1 MSSSSTLVRTTGA
14 PVSFDVAALA
24 QQVVIGFVPQAILY
38 FTVVGLLFV
47 VIWKVFAKALAGRRI
62 QAQTRVNRAQLKR
75 EAVLS
80 LLTLA
85 IGSLNAGVVF
95 ALHGAGYSKLSEDAS
110 QFTPLGIVASLI
122 GIIVYNDTWFYWWHR
137 IFHHPRLFRMVHST
151 HRKSVDVNPFS
162 TYSFHAIEGFV
173 LGVGTLPLF
182 FIVQLYLP
190 TVMVLQMV
198 GLAKNLEAHLG
209 YELLPRWYIRIPPFC
224 WFTTSTYHNQHHEKF
239 NGNYS
244 LFFRFWDR
252 LCGTEF
258 PDYEKAFLRRPSKGN
273 AGAASNDDGATAAV

>member
-1 MSSSSTLVRTTGA
+1 M
-14 PVSFDVAALA
+14 SFDVAALA

-38 FTVVGLLFV
+38 FSVVGLLFV
-47 VIWKVFAKALAGRRI
+47 FIWKVFAKALAGRRI
-62 QAQTRVNRAQLKR
+62 QAKTRVNRAQLKR

-151 HRKSVDVNPFS
+151 HHKSVDVNPFS

-182 FIVQLYLP
+182 FMVPLYLP
-190 TVMVLQMV
+190 TVMVLQLV

-258 PDYEKAFLRRPSKGN
+258 PDYEETFLRRPSKGN
-273 AGAASNDDGATAAV
+273 ASATSNNDGAAAAV